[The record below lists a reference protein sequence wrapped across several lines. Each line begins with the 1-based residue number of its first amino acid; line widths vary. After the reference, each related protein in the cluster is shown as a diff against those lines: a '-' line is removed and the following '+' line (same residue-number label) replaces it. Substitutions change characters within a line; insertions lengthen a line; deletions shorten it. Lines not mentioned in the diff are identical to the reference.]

1 MSKKLIFL
9 TSFVL
14 VLALAG
20 TNAAFG
26 AFTVEVRVAAS
37 NDDAEE
43 DAVGGGMGRTSSDL
57 ELGHEGTASATSL
70 QIVGVRF
77 TGVGIPKD
85 VTIKKAWVQF
95 TADDINNDYHI
106 PPVSLIIEGELGPNP
121 VDFKFLKEGGSIK
134 SEQIIPSK
142 YRM

>member
-1 MSKKLIFL
+1 MSKKFILL

-26 AFTVEVRVAAS
+26 AFTVEVRVAAT

-43 DAVGGGMGRTSSDL
+43 NSDVSMDALDSSDL
-57 ELGHEGTASATSL
+57 ELGYEGTASPDTL

-77 TGVGIPKD
+77 TGVDIPKG
-85 VTIKKAWVQF
+85 VAIKKAWVQF
-95 TADDINNDYHI
+95 TADDVDNDYHS
-106 PPVSLIIEGELGPNP
+106 PPCIS
-121 VDFKFLKEGGSIK
+121 
-134 SEQIIPSK
+134 
-142 YRM
+142 YRRG